1 MQCWKCHN
9 INKHKAGFTT
19 HVNPAFFLP
28 ILNLNASAFTFI
40 LPTLNTGYFLTYFGT
55 VSQLTHIAGL
65 IPPVATVECR
75 PS

>member
-1 MQCWKCHN
+1 MSEPC
-9 INKHKAGFTT
+9 
-19 HVNPAFFLP
+19 FFLP

-40 LPTLNTGYFLTYFGT
+40 LLTLSTGYFLTYSET
-55 VSQLTHIAGL
+55 DSHLTHIAGL